1 MDTIIIK
8 ELSFQ
13 WKGQNKALLE
23 NIDITIPKGEHIF
36 IQGKSGSGKSSLLSL
51 LVGINLPRTGG
62 IEVLGSQMNKLSAA
76 ERDEFRGDHIGY
88 IFQMF
93 NLVPYLSVLDNV
105 LLPCTFSKV
114 RKEKILKAGKR
125 PIDEARRLLAEL
137 GLMDDEILN
146 KKVTELS
153 VGQQQRVAACRAL
166 IGSPEILIADEPTSS
181 LDEDAQNSFINLIS
195 KECKLHDITLIF
207 VSHDA
212 RFKNLFDRKFELK
225 EGQLIPE
232 NKAQNKVSV

>member
-1 MDTIIIK
+1 MNAIK
-8 ELSFQ
+8 IRELSFK
-13 WKGQNKALLE
+13 WKGQGKALLD
-23 NIDITIPKGEHIF
+23 NVDLSITRGEHVF

-51 LVGINLPRTGG
+51 LVGINVPQTGS
-62 IEVLGSQMNKLSAA
+62 IEALGLHLNQLSAV

-105 LLPCTFSKV
+105 MLPCTFSKV

-125 PIDEARRLLAEL
+125 PVDEARRLLAEL
-137 GLMDDEILN
+137 GLMDDEILH

-181 LDEDAQNSFINLIS
+181 LDEDAQNAFIKLIL
-195 KECKLHDITLIF
+195 KECKQDGVTLIF
-207 VSHDA
+207 VSHDP
-212 RFKNLFDRKFELK
+212 RFKQYFDRIFELK